1 MGQQKNSQ
9 DHAIFIIILTMCISS
24 IVDLEPQMF
33 FVFFYVNAFSRSA
46 LCLQA
51 AKVTVQIDDSK
62 HAVKA
67 AQKLLKREKC
77 QTF

>member
-1 MGQQKNSQ
+1 
-9 DHAIFIIILTMCISS
+9 MCISS
-24 IVDLEPQMF
+24 TVDLEPQIF
-33 FVFFYVNAFSRSA
+33 FLLLFFLFYVNAFSRSV